1 MSAVSLPKTDQGS
14 AMNFRG
20 NSMEEYYR
28 ERAEEYDA
36 FYRVPERRDD
46 LAQLKAWLVE
56 YVRGRT
62 VLEVAAGTGYWTEV
76 AAAAASSIVATDYV
90 SETLAVSKGRR
101 LGPRVAYIE
110 ADAFSI
116 PDFASRFEVGMAH
129 MWWSHIELQSR
140 RKFVAHLGSR
150 LRPRATLLMMDQNHV
165 EGLCSPI
172 TGLDKKGNQLT
183 LRKLQNGA
191 TYEIIKN
198 FPSPEELRGCLEGIC
213 DDINVTSYR
222 HFWTLSARFC
232 S

>member
-1 MSAVSLPKTDQGS
+1 
-14 AMNFRG
+14 
-20 NSMEEYYR
+20 
-28 ERAEEYDA
+28 
-36 FYRVPERRDD
+36 
-46 LAQLKAWLVE
+46 VE
-56 YVRGRT
+56 HVRGRT

-116 PDFASRFEVGMAH
+116 PDLASRFEVGMAH

-140 RKFVAHLGSR
+140 RKFLAHLGSR
-150 LRPRATLLMMDQNHV
+150 LQPRARLLMMDQIHV
-165 EGLCSPI
+165 EGLCSPM
-172 TGLDKKGNQLT
+172 TGLDKRGNQLT
-183 LRKLQNGA
+183 LRKLANGA

-198 FPSPEELRGCLEGIC
+198 FPTPEELRECLQGIC
-213 DDINVTSYR
+213 DDIDIIFYR
-222 HFWTLSARFC
+222 HFWSLSARFR